1 MCFGCVRVSN
11 VCVCMCAMYSF
22 NLQNV
27 RPCCTY
33 NRQIQI
39 PVKVS
44 ARYKLPHLRSGG
56 SSGTHTQTLGRL
68 EATRVTQFS
77 MVDSIE
83 LRTEVGQGQ
92 EAAHVAQL
100 VAAGRG
106 RVRGSGE
113 RLVGLSTQSN
123 SLPPALIIHNFI
135 WNCMR
140 FVMVFA

>member
-1 MCFGCVRVSN
+1 
-11 VCVCMCAMYSF
+11 
-22 NLQNV
+22 
-27 RPCCTY
+27 
-33 NRQIQI
+33 
-39 PVKVS
+39 
-44 ARYKLPHLRSGG
+44 
-56 SSGTHTQTLGRL
+56 
-68 EATRVTQFS
+68 

-106 RVRGSGE
+106 RGRGSGE